1 MKLYWV
7 AALSISSLLLAGCL
21 GNNTVTDNTAQQ
33 FTTDTTAISQ
43 YLSLVAPDAIKTPA
57 GVWYEIISEGTG
69 YYPTYSD
76 TITVNYVGKILST
89 GTVFDDKST
98 TAFTV
103 YSLSTLIAGWQVG
116 LPKLREGTTARLYI
130 PSGLAYGTGGANGVP
145 ANSNL
150 QFDITVKKVSGYQ
163 TKKDIA
169 TIDNYISANSIANVI
184 KDNSGVRY
192 VVTTTGSGLPPYPS
206 DKVTVTY
213 SGALLSSPSSLF
225 VSVTDKTELYLP
237 GLLNAWGIVL
247 TKVSPGSTVT
257 MYVPSGLGY
266 GVRTNVTGVPANSNL
281 IFTINLI
288 SSRH

>member
-1 MKLYWV
+1 MKFYWV
-7 AALSISSLLLAGCL
+7 AACAISSLLLAGCL
-21 GNNTVTDNTAQQ
+21 GNNVTTDNTAQQ
-33 FTTDTTAISQ
+33 FTTDTTAISG
-43 YLSLVAPDAIKTPA
+43 YLKLVAPDAIKTPA
-57 GVWYEIISEGTG
+57 GVWYEIVNEGTG

-103 YSLSTLIAGWQVG
+103 NSLSTLIAGWQVG
-116 LPKLREGTTARLYI
+116 LPKLREGATGRLYI

-150 QFDITVKKVSGYQ
+150 QFDIVVKKVSGYQ

-169 TIDNYISANSIANVI
+169 AIDNYISANSISNVVN
-184 KDNSGVRY
+184 DNSGVRY
-192 VVTTTGSGLPPYPS
+192 VINKLGSGSPPSAS

-225 VSVTDKTELYLP
+225 VSVTDNTELYLP

-247 TKVSPGSTVT
+247 TKVPVGSTVT
-257 MYVPSGLGY
+257 MYVPSGQGY

-281 IFTINLI
+281 IFTVNII